1 MSFDKHKNELSNE
14 KGERLTENSHIS
26 VSTDGVAQVTAA
38 SRSSVSSSQA
48 EVVVFHAEATES

>member
-26 VSTDGVAQVTAA
+26 VSTDGVAQVTA
-38 SRSSVSSSQA
+38 SNRSSQA
-48 EVVVFHAEATES
+48 EVVVFHADAIES

>member
-26 VSTDGVAQVTAA
+26 VSTDGVARVTSA
-38 SRSSVSSSQA
+38 SNSSVSSSQA
-48 EVVVFHAEATES
+48 EVVVFHADAIES